1 MAIQRMYSGKG
12 GAVEFD
18 RPSVTP
24 TEISQQY
31 GRSMTDILKY
41 KKTMAQRR
49 KENLLELTD
58 YDYNKKLLSTDR
70 DEMLKILGGA
80 NEQQAGIITEAGSS
94 YDLPIEKIIE
104 MKNIRES
111 AEMEMG
117 GIEERRGK
125 ISTALLNLQAD
136 QASGKA
142 LIYDQEASMEAIREA
157 EKSKTIPQDG
167 LLKTTPVNTAA
178 LIDEV
183 SRKVRKLNTDEYTSE
198 DIGDSVVIL
207 RGNAYFKKDIE
218 TQTDI
223 LLGESRAKKPLLEAF
238 GDKEGIMRA
247 IEESLVPLGETK
259 IAAHK
264 KKEETDLGTARSI
277 PGASTNPDYKVLPS
291 GAEEKHVTG
300 KDGGVDVFDVPWVN
314 TIQGFKGQAKLT
326 LNGILK
332 TSDEDIPNL
341 KAGER
346 LGEKSYPKS
355 DEIKGGELA
364 NHSFKIVE
372 APTITGYPTA
382 SEDIIVYE
390 MTDDG
395 KIKTGR
401 VFGGKKE
408 EFRVKK
414 GEQVTREQLRKMSDA
429 QRKLVTV
436 TSFVDIIAHTSAYG
450 NFTVSEPLTREWKR
464 ILSISDKAYDNY
476 QKGYSAE
483 GAPEEGADI
492 YDNVYNPNK

>member
-18 RPSVTP
+18 RPSITP

-41 KKTMAQRR
+41 KQTMKQRR
-49 KENLLELTD
+49 LENLTEMTKFGDMSDVVEEDREIVSGMMDETMQANARILQGSEGAKD
-58 YDYNKKLLSTDR
+58 YDFSR
-70 DEMLKILGGA
+70 EELGKV
-80 NEQQAGIITEAGSS
+80 QAGMTSFESRAGAIVSGRNQQLEAIKELRDDS
-94 YDLPIEKIIE
+94 
-104 MKNIRES
+104 
-111 AEMEMG
+111 
-117 GIEERRGK
+117 
-125 ISTALLNLQAD
+125 
-136 QASGKA
+136 KA
-142 LIYDQEASMEAIREA
+142 GEFDWDASMEKIE
-157 EKSKTIPQDG
+157 EFNKTHKVPQG
-167 LLKTTPVNTAA
+167 GFLVSASVNTAA